1 MVIMVMVGD
10 NDLIK
15 VDAAAKKGGWKS
27 DFVIDYLS
35 GWHRETLRNQY
46 LYLDL
51 VMVFDFT
58 WMCIS
63 SDFKPNCFD
72 EIGKKKDVV
81 NIETFGK
88 YNLLLTSGSF

>member
-1 MVIMVMVGD
+1 MVMVGD

-35 GWHRETLRNQY
+35 GWHWETLRNQY

-51 VMVFDFT
+51 VMVFDF
-58 WMCIS
+58 M
-63 SDFKPNCFD
+63 
-72 EIGKKKDVV
+72 
-81 NIETFGK
+81 
-88 YNLLLTSGSF
+88 